1 MKNSKILLI
10 LFLISFSFIAKG
22 QVSYE
27 PDETLIYKTTPQT
40 TLKLHVFKPEKHKK
54 KDKRPVVVFFFGGGW
69 SGGSPKQFYQQAR
82 YFSERGIVA
91 ISAEYRVFKKHNTT
105 PFDCVRDAKSAIR
118 WVRVHASELG
128 IDPDRVIA
136 SGGSAGGH
144 LAACTGVI
152 EGNEEVGEELK
163 VSSVPNAMLL
173 FNPVIDTT
181 EKGYGLK
188 KVGEARKTEISPCS
202 HVREG
207 IVPTLIFHGT
217 ADKTVPFENV
227 QRFTKLMNEVGNS
240 CELIAYEGEGH
251 GFFNGSFFRKKNT
264 DVIFNSTM
272 EKAMEFFKELKFIY
286 K

>member
-1 MKNSKILLI
+1 MKLASFLI
-10 LFLISFSFIAKG
+10 LFCYSIIANGQISYK
-22 QVSYE
+22 
-27 PDETLIYKTTPQT
+27 PDEILDYKTTPQT
-40 TLKLHVFKPEKHKK
+40 TLKLHVFKPENHEK

-69 SGGSPKQFYQQAR
+69 IGGSPRQFYQQAR
-82 YFSERGIVA
+82 FFSERGIVA
-91 ISAEYRVFKKHNTT
+91 ISAEYRVFRKHKTT

-118 WVRVHASELG
+118 WVRAHADELG
-128 IDPDRVIA
+128 IDPERVIA

-152 EGNEEVGEELK
+152 EGNEEVEEELK
-163 VSSVPNAMLL
+163 ISSVPNAMLL

-188 KVGEARKTEISPCS
+188 KVGKERKTEISPCN
-202 HVREG
+202 HVRKG
-207 IVPTLIFHGT
+207 IAPTLIFHGT

-227 QRFTKLMNEVGNS
+227 QRYTKLMNEAGNS
-240 CELIAYEGEGH
+240 CKLIPYEGEAH

-264 DVIFNSTM
+264 DVILNSTM
-272 EKAMEFFKELKFIY
+272 KKAMEFLKELKFID